1 MRSNRSMEG
10 GKRKGYAW
18 ALSAGF
24 NAALAAI
31 SVKLPL
37 HQFVRYGMV
46 LLFNVTMW
54 ACYVN
59 SLKALS
65 SLQATVTNFATNF
78 ISSGLAGFFFFHESL
93 SFQRR
98 VMMISGG
105 GGGGGKSSWSSS
117 TSSWVP
123 TTSVSA
129 SGKRI
134 QREMVELNNDPPPDC
149 SAGPKGDNLYHW
161 IATIIGTPETPYQ
174 GGIFFLDIKFPIDY
188 PFKPPE
194 VVFKTR
200 IYHCNVDPDGRVS
213 MGILKDDWSP
223 ALTITKIMLLSLA
236 SLICI
241 RETEQNMMILL
252 QSGLSD
258 LPKSPSPT
266 HPSEAELGGV
276 SVVNFGNSNST
287 TSQPPI

>member
-1 MRSNRSMEG
+1 MEG

-93 SFQRR
+93 SFQ
-98 VMMISGG
+98 
-105 GGGGGKSSWSSS
+105 WF
-117 TSSWVP
+117 
-123 TTSVSA
+123 
-129 SGKRI
+129 
-134 QREMVELNNDPPPDC
+134 
-149 SAGPKGDNLYHW
+149 AGAIL
-161 IATIIGTPETPYQ
+161 IIIG
-174 GGIFFLDIKFPIDY
+174 
-188 PFKPPE
+188 
-194 VVFKTR
+194 VV
-200 IYHCNVDPDGRVS
+200 
-213 MGILKDDWSP
+213 IL
-223 ALTITKIMLLSLA
+223 
-236 SLICI
+236 
-241 RETEQNMMILL
+241 
-252 QSGLSD
+252 
-258 LPKSPSPT
+258 
-266 HPSEAELGGV
+266 
-276 SVVNFGNSNST
+276 SNSSIEKKVST
-287 TSQPPI
+287 D